1 MNYRRGVFK
10 KSNIKKTCWQGGEI
24 EILFLNIERTRK
36 NYINLKSN
44 KIALLRTESH
54 YFLMNR

>member
-1 MNYRRGVFK
+1 MNYRRGVF
-10 KSNIKKTCWQGGEI
+10 KKTCWQGGEI